1 MRWLKSLVLYWLHWS
16 SQCCAAMHRCDSKL
30 DQDISTVK
38 YIYSIF
44 YIFILEQIMTSKAN
58 WACAN
63 CGMFSS
69 RKASVKRHITNL
81 HHGQG
86 VLLSYIDYVVGRQ
99 RGFYVLAAPR
109 LLSTMT
115 SLNLCLLRQKCVMS
129 SRRNY
134 GGNLLE
140 RLSEGGKT
148 PVRPAW
154 IIFATHK

>member
-1 MRWLKSLVLYWLHWS
+1 
-16 SQCCAAMHRCDSKL
+16 
-30 DQDISTVK
+30 
-38 YIYSIF
+38 
-44 YIFILEQIMTSKAN
+44 MTSKAN

-99 RGFYVLAAPR
+99 RGFYAPVAPPTFINNDKPELVLASPKMRDVFQEELWRESAR
-109 LLSTMT
+109 
-115 SLNLCLLRQKCVMS
+115 
-129 SRRNY
+129 
-134 GGNLLE
+134 E
-140 RLSEGGKT
+140 LSERGKA